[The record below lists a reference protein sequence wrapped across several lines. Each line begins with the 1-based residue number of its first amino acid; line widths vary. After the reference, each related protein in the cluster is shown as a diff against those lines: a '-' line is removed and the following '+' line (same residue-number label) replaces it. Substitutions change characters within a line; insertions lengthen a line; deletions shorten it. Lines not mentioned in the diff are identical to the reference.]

1 MKKGTII
8 RLISF
13 LICMFTV
20 LFTITAHGTMT
31 GKRIILFLIVTIIGS
46 ALLILLDKWCDKG
59 ADIKTF
65 LNKECKGKTKI
76 VDITALIVVV
86 VFSLCVRLFFLD
98 FETED
103 GIAYFAHWI
112 NQIREL
118 GVKTSLGANLTDYSP
133 LYTTILT
140 LLSLLPFKALTV
152 VKIVPIICD
161 FVIGLVALFIYNFYK
176 GDKATI
182 TGKATVL
189 FLALLNPISVL
200 NSAAW
205 GQSDSAYAC
214 FLLLGLYYLS
224 RVEKEGDKL
233 SDIAVI
239 MFALAISIKLQAV
252 FTLPVL
258 LYFYIAKK
266 RTVESKGVKL
276 SQFVWFPI
284 VYFVS
289 AIPMFLC
296 GKTLKDIFSVY
307 AQQTGEYNDTL
318 TMKYYNFFTLIGDR
332 IKESNFDG
340 YFYYG
345 MIMAVAVL
353 FLIYYL
359 SFKKELI
366 LDVPNLLLLTVVTV
380 LTLNFFLPSM
390 HERYAYVAEVAIVIL
405 ACLNKKYVI
414 PSILTAVCTLSAY
427 GEYLTMGELRS
438 VIPAFLVAIMRLL
451 VLSYL
456 VFDLIKKD
464 NEPILE
470 GTGRTDFNLG

>member
-1 MKKGTII
+1 MKKGTLTRIVA
-8 RLISF
+8 F
-13 LICMFTV
+13 FICMLTVFFTV
-20 LFTITAHGTMT
+20 LIRGTMT
-31 GKRIILFLIVTIIGS
+31 GKRVMLFVSVTLIVS
-46 ALLILLDKWCDKG
+46 ALLFFLDRWSDKG
-59 ADIKTF
+59 ADIKGF
-65 LNKECKGKTKI
+65 LCRELKNKTKI
-76 VDITALIVVV
+76 IDIMAVALIVAMA
-86 VFSLCVRLFFLD
+86 LLIRLFFLD

-103 GIAYFAHWI
+103 GMAYFALWV
-112 NQIREL
+112 NRFREL
-118 GVKTSLGANLTDYSP
+118 GIKTSLGANITDYSP
-133 LYTTILT
+133 LYTTVLT
-140 LLSLLPFKALTV
+140 ILSLLPMKALTI
-152 VKIVPIICD
+152 VKIVPIVCD
-161 FVIGLVALFIYNFYK
+161 FVIGLVALLIYRLYK
-176 GDKATI
+176 GDEATI
-182 TGKATVL
+182 TGKVIIIFVT
-189 FLALLNPISVL
+189 LLNPISVL
-200 NSAAW
+200 NSSAW

-224 RVEKEGDKL
+224 KVEKEGDKL
-233 SDIAVI
+233 SDVSVI

-266 RTVESKGVKL
+266 RTAYSKGVKL
-276 SQFVWFPI
+276 SQFIWFPI

-318 TMKYYNFFTLIGDR
+318 TMRYYNFFTLIGDR
-332 IKESNFDG
+332 LNESNFDG

-359 SFKKELI
+359 SFRKEVT
-366 LDVPNLLLLTVVTV
+366 LDVSNLLLLSIVTV
-380 LTLNFFLPSM
+380 LTLNYFLPSM

-414 PSILTAVCTLSAY
+414 PSILTVVCTLSAY
-427 GEYLTMGELRS
+427 ADYLTMGELRA
-438 VIPAFLVAIMRLL
+438 VIPAYLVTIIRLL

-456 VFDLIKKD
+456 IFDLIKKD
-464 NEPILE
+464 KEPILE
-470 GTGRTDFNLG
+470 GPACVNS